1 MSKRVVIVGAGHAA
15 GQLVATLKQLKFTGD
30 ITLVGEEPWFPYQ
43 RPPLSKKFLAGTLPA
58 ERLYVKPE
66 SFYSDPSIS
75 VLRNT
80 RVESIDRA
88 KKTVATSDGKSL
100 HYDALVLALGARP
113 RQIELPGANLDGIHY
128 LRTISDVQD
137 IRGSLIEN
145 CKLTIVGAGYIG
157 LEVAAVAS
165 QLGARVTVVEQLE
178 RVMSRVVCPEVS
190 SFYDAEHR
198 RHGVN
203 LLLGTAISAFSGDG
217 HIESVDLQS
226 GEKLESDLVLVGI
239 GVLPSTEVA
248 SQAGLSVDD
257 GIVVDDRC
265 QTEDPSIFAVGDCTN
280 HPNALV
286 GKRLRLESVHNAL
299 EQAKTAA
306 SNICGVDKQYAQIP
320 WFWSDQYDLKLQIA
334 GLSSGY
340 DKVIVRG
347 DMSARSFA
355 CLYLRDGQLIAVDA
369 INKPR
374 DFVQGK
380 VLIVNKAVIDTRMLA
395 NPELALNEMEY

>member
-15 GQLVATLKQLKFTGD
+15 GQLVATLKQLKFAGD
-30 ITLVGEEPWFPYQ
+30 ITLIGEEPWYPYQ

-58 ERLYVKPE
+58 ERLYVKPA
-66 SFYSDPSIS
+66 SFYSDPNIS

-88 KKTVATSDGKSL
+88 RKTVKTRDGKSL
-100 HYDALVLALGARP
+100 PYDALVLAVGARP
-113 RQIELPGANLDGIHY
+113 RQIELPGANLDGIYY
-128 LRTISDVQD
+128 LRTIGDVQD
-137 IRGSLIEN
+137 IRSRLTEN

-165 QLGARVTVVEQLE
+165 QLGAHVAVVEQLG

-203 LLLGTAISAFSGDG
+203 LLLGTAIGGFSGNG
-217 HIESVDLQS
+217 GIESVDLQN
-226 GEKLESDLVLVGI
+226 GDKLESDLVLVGI
-239 GVLPSTEVA
+239 GVLPNTEIA
-248 SQAGLSVDD
+248 SQAGLSIDN
-257 GIVVDDRC
+257 GIVVNDRC
-265 QTEDPSIFAVGDCTN
+265 QTEDPEIFAVGDCTN
-280 HPNALV
+280 HPNALM

-306 SNICGVDKQYAQIP
+306 SNICGIDKQYAQIP

-334 GLSSGY
+334 GLSTGY
-340 DKVIVRG
+340 DKVIIRG
-347 DMSARSFA
+347 DMSTRSFA
-355 CLYLRDGQLIAVDA
+355 CLYLHDDQLIAIDA
-369 INKPR
+369 INNPK
-374 DFVQGK
+374 DFVQSK
-380 VLIVNKAVIDTRMLA
+380 ALIANNAVIDAKILA
-395 NPELALNEMEY
+395 NPELALKDMEY

>member
-15 GQLVATLKQLKFTGD
+15 GQLVATLKQLKFAGD

-66 SFYSDPSIS
+66 SFYSDASIS

-128 LRTISDVQD
+128 LRTISDVHD
-137 IRGSLIEN
+137 IRSSLIEN
-145 CKLTIVGAGYIG
+145 SKLTIVGAGYIG

-190 SFYDAEHR
+190 AFYDAEHR
-198 RHGVN
+198 RNGVN
-203 LLLGTAISAFSGDG
+203 LLLGTAIRGFSGNG
-217 HIESVDLQS
+217 HVESVDLQN
-226 GEKLESDLVLVGI
+226 GEKFESDVVLVGI
-239 GVLPSTEVA
+239 GVLPNIEIA
-248 SQAGLSVDD
+248 AQADLSIDD

-265 QTEDPSIFAVGDCTN
+265 QTEDPAIFAVGDCTN
-280 HPNALV
+280 HPNALM

-395 NPELALNEMEY
+395 NAELALNEMEY

>member
-1 MSKRVVIVGAGHAA
+1 
-15 GQLVATLKQLKFTGD
+15 
-30 ITLVGEEPWFPYQ
+30 
-43 RPPLSKKFLAGTLPA
+43 
-58 ERLYVKPE
+58 
-66 SFYSDPSIS
+66 
-75 VLRNT
+75 
-80 RVESIDRA
+80 
-88 KKTVATSDGKSL
+88 
-100 HYDALVLALGARP
+100 
-113 RQIELPGANLDGIHY
+113 
-128 LRTISDVQD
+128 VQD
-137 IRGSLIEN
+137 IRSNLVED

-198 RHGVN
+198 RNGVN
-203 LLLGTAISAFSGDG
+203 LLLSTAIRGFSGNG
-217 HIESVDLQS
+217 HIESVDLQN

-239 GVLPSTEVA
+239 GVLPNIEIA
-248 SQAGLSVDD
+248 SQADLSVDD

-265 QTEDPSIFAVGDCTN
+265 QTEDPAIFAVGDCTN
-280 HPNALV
+280 HPNALM

-306 SNICGVDKQYAQIP
+306 SNICGVDKRYAQIP
-320 WFWSDQYDLKLQIA
+320 WFWSDQYDLKLQIV

-340 DKVIVRG
+340 DKVIIRG

-355 CLYLRDGQLIAVDA
+355 CLYLRDGQLIAIDA
-369 INKPR
+369 VNRPK

-380 VLIVNKAVIDTRMLA
+380 ALIANKAVIDARILA
-395 NPELALNEMEY
+395 NAELALKEMEY